1 MHDHL
6 IDKSLKNKTNT
17 QENEY
22 VDLVSLNIEAMNN
35 K

>member
-6 IDKSLKNKTNT
+6 IDKSLKTKTNP
-17 QENEY
+17 QENVY